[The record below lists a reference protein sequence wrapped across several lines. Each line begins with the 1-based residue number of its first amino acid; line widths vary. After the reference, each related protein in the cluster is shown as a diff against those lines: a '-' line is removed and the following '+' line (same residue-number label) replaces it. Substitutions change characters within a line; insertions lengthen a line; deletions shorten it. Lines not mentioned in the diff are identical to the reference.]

1 MTISVGFGMI
11 LSLLL
16 TETIGITAGGIIV
29 PGYIGFY
36 LHEPLNVI
44 LTFTISILTILILNI
59 LSNFVFIYGKRRL
72 VLCILFGFLGGA
84 FVESFYGI
92 KFFNSLFSN
101 FLETSSLGV
110 IGYLIPGLIASW
122 MDRQG
127 VAKTIS
133 VVLITSSTVNLF
145 VLWYL
150 IIFDIY
156 V

>member
-1 MTISVGFGMI
+1 MTISVGFGMV

-36 LHEPLNVI
+36 LHEPLTVI
-44 LTFTISILTILILNI
+44 MTFIISMLTILILNV

-72 VLCILFGFLGGA
+72 VLCVLFGFLGGA
-84 FVESFYGI
+84 FVESFYGM
-92 KFFNSLFSN
+92 KLFNSLFSN
-101 FLETSSLGV
+101 FIDTSSLGV

-127 VAKTIS
+127 IIKTIS

-150 IIFDIY
+150 IIFEIY